1 MIAIGLLLVRM
12 LCDLSFRKSHP
23 AWESHRRIES
33 PHDRGR
39 CLRSCIRS
47 ECSPSTCLSRHAGV
61 GGIVFIA
68 LDVRFHLLRRHQPHL
83 MAKPAQPAAAQKGY
97 ILPKKPSLSGTLCAK
112 PPPRACSIP
121 VRASQSILR
130 AVVSD
135 ARTSDFKHAP
145 VGGYG
150 ETQPPSRADDAVGP
164 GWNGLQQASD
174 RAR

>member
-1 MIAIGLLLVRM
+1 MYAFTY
-12 LCDLSFRKSHP
+12 C
-23 AWESHRRIES
+23 A
-33 PHDRGR
+33 
-39 CLRSCIRS
+39 
-47 ECSPSTCLSRHAGV
+47 
-61 GGIVFIA
+61 
-68 LDVRFHLLRRHQPHL
+68 
-83 MAKPAQPAAAQKGY
+83 AAAQKVY
-97 ILPKKPSLSGTLCAK
+97 ILHKKPSLSGTLCAK

-174 RAR
+174 RAKAQDHRGQGRSAPFSSCTGPPST

>member
-1 MIAIGLLLVRM
+1 
-12 LCDLSFRKSHP
+12 
-23 AWESHRRIES
+23 
-33 PHDRGR
+33 
-39 CLRSCIRS
+39 
-47 ECSPSTCLSRHAGV
+47 
-61 GGIVFIA
+61 
-68 LDVRFHLLRRHQPHL
+68 
-83 MAKPAQPAAAQKGY
+83 MAKPAQPAAAQKVY
-97 ILPKKPSLSGTLCAK
+97 ILHKKPSLSGTLCAK

-174 RAR
+174 RARRRKIIEVRDVPRLFHHAPDRRRPSQI

>member
-1 MIAIGLLLVRM
+1 MFALLHSLGM
-12 LCDLSFRKSHP
+12 FIIDLFKSP
-23 AWESHRRIES
+23 CRR
-33 PHDRGR
+33 
-39 CLRSCIRS
+39 
-47 ECSPSTCLSRHAGV
+47 
-61 GGIVFIA
+61 
-68 LDVRFHLLRRHQPHL
+68 RRHSRTAPAPHGQVR
-83 MAKPAQPAAAQKGY
+83 PAGGCTKSLY
-97 ILPKKPSLSGTLCAK
+97 FEKKPFLSGTLCAK
-112 PPPRACSIP
+112 PPARACSIP

-174 RAR
+174 RARRRKIIEVRDVPRLFQHAPDRRRPSQI

>member
-1 MIAIGLLLVRM
+1 MYAFTYCAGISRTSWPSPPSRRLHKKSIFCTKSPPLVE
-12 LCDLSFRKSHP
+12 LYVQS
-23 AWESHRRIES
+23 
-33 PHDRGR
+33 
-39 CLRSCIRS
+39 
-47 ECSPSTCLSRHAGV
+47 
-61 GGIVFIA
+61 
-68 LDVRFHLLRRHQPHL
+68 
-83 MAKPAQPAAAQKGY
+83 
-97 ILPKKPSLSGTLCAK
+97 

-174 RAR
+174 RARRRKIIEVRDVPRLFQHAPDRRRPSQI